1 VLEGNK
7 DFLKLIALVA
17 TPVPRKP
24 EKIVKQV
31 CITMDKCIS
40 VEQLADYLGIG
51 MTLTRQ
57 LIWRG
62 EIKSHKI
69 GRLVRVRM
77 SAIEEYLNH
86 TERPVVRLPSTFKRS
101 RRGS

>member
-62 EIKSHKI
+62 EIKSYKI
-69 GRLVRVRM
+69 GRLVRVRL
-77 SAIEEYLNH
+77 SAVEEYLNH
-86 TERPVVRLPSTFKRS
+86 NERRVIRLSGTFRRS
-101 RRGS
+101 KAKS